1 MISIK
6 PAAKISLFGD
16 LDVANAMDLIISA
29 HMQNR
34 GGIVIDAPKDRLF
47 SDFLKSASNAAELDN
62 RVAQMITSTSFR
74 DETGPF
80 PDLLRRDL
88 DIAQKTANYLERK
101 ITRILALPLSDTWFR
116 VPQLALIRPLTGD
129 PIQVYGDTDQEMNV
143 VLSRLS
149 TDLVKA
155 DRDRIKQKNIILV
168 KPGSLAV
175 LFAGACVRQAPSIVP
190 EIEIRQM
197 NKSTGYEIL

>member
-16 LDVANAMDLIISA
+16 LDVANVMDLIISA

-62 RVAQMITSTSFR
+62 RVARIITSPLN
-74 DETGPF
+74 EGTGLF

-88 DIAQKTANYLERK
+88 DIAQKTADYLERR
-101 ITRILALPLSDTWFR
+101 ITRILALPLPDTWFR
-116 VPQLALIRPLTGD
+116 VPQLALIRPLTGH
-129 PIQVYGDTDQEMNV
+129 PIQVYGDTDRKMDV

-149 TDLVKA
+149 NDLVKA

-190 EIEIRQM
+190 EIEIRKM

>member
-1 MISIK
+1 MIPIK
-6 PAAKISLFGD
+6 PAAQVTLF
-16 LDVANAMDLIISA
+16 NALIPDKAMELIISA
-29 HMQNR
+29 HMENR

-88 DIAQKTANYLERK
+88 DIAQKTADYLKRK
-101 ITRILALPLSDTWFR
+101 ITRIIALPLSDTWFR
-116 VPQLALIRPLTGD
+116 LPQLALIRPLTGH
-129 PIQVYGDTDQEMNV
+129 PIQVYGDTDRKMDV

-149 TDLVKA
+149 NDLVKA
-155 DRDRIKQKNIILV
+155 DRDCIKQKNIILV

-175 LFAGACVRQAPSIVP
+175 LFAGACVRQAPSIAP